1 MEVILREDVTGLGI
15 IGEVVKVKPGYA
27 RNYLLPRGL
36 AVEADRRNLKQLEH
50 HKRIIEKKKMRE
62 RGTVERI
69 VEAMDGIVLETEQR
83 AGRKGKLFG
92 SVTNMEIKRLL
103 DEKEFAIDRRRI
115 ELKEP
120 IREIGEHEVTV
131 RVGQELSATV
141 KIVVK
146 PLGGELVDE
155 SVDGVD
161 DEPEFVPET
170 AASEGE
176 QGEDGEGAE
185 VADDAQAADGEAAE
199 SAETEPADGET
210 EKPS

>member
-15 IGEVVKVKPGYA
+15 IGEVVKVKPGYG

-36 AVEADRRNLKQLEH
+36 AVPADRRNLKQLEH
-50 HKRIIEKKKMRE
+50 HKRIIEAKRLRE

-69 VEAMDGIVLETEQR
+69 VEAMNGLVLETEQR

-103 DEKEFAIDRRRI
+103 DEKQFAIDRRRI

-120 IREIGEHEVTV
+120 IREIGEHEVVV
-131 RVGQELSATV
+131 RVGQELTAKV
-141 KIVVK
+141 KINVK

-155 SVDGVD
+155 SVDGLD
-161 DEPEFVPET
+161 DEPEFVPVPVAT
-170 AASEGE
+170 EGE
-176 QGEDGEGAE
+176 EGEDGNSE
-185 VADDAQAADGEAAE
+185 ADDEEQAEADDSEAADEEA
-199 SAETEPADGET
+199 
-210 EKPS
+210 EKTS